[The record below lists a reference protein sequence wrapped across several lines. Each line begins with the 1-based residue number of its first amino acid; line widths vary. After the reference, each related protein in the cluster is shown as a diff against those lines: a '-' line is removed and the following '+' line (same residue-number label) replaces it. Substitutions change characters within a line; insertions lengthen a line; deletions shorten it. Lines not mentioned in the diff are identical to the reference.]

1 MDSDGAFDI
10 ADRSPMGSKIFDLYE
25 KIHELVDLE
34 LMKFD
39 PAELKMIQ
47 LVYGEN
53 FFYPINTHVD
63 QLMTGAPDDEMIH

>member
-1 MDSDGAFDI
+1 MEDSMVDSD
-10 ADRSPMGSKIFDLYE
+10 DRSPVGSKIFEMYE

-39 PAELKMIQ
+39 PAELRMIQ

-53 FFYPINTHVD
+53 FFYPINSHVD
-63 QLMTGAPDDEMIH
+63 ELMTGAPEDEVIH

>member
-1 MDSDGAFDI
+1 MEDSMVDSD
-10 ADRSPMGSKIFDLYE
+10 DRSPVGSKIFELYE

-39 PAELKMIQ
+39 PAELRMIQ

-63 QLMTGAPDDEMIH
+63 QLMTGAPEDEMLH

>member
-1 MDSDGAFDI
+1 MSMDSD
-10 ADRSPMGSKIFDLYE
+10 DRSPVGLKIFDLYE

-39 PAELKMIQ
+39 TAELKMIQ
-47 LVYGEN
+47 LVYGDN

-63 QLMTGAPDDEMIH
+63 QLMTGVPENEVVH

>member
-1 MDSDGAFDI
+1 MEDSMVDSD
-10 ADRSPMGSKIFDLYE
+10 DRSPVGSKIFELYE

>member
-1 MDSDGAFDI
+1 MMEDTMVDSD
-10 ADRSPMGSKIFDLYE
+10 DRSPIGLKIFELYE
-25 KIHELVDLE
+25 KIAELVDVE
-34 LMKFD
+34 LMKFE

-63 QLMTGAPDDEMIH
+63 ELMTGAPENEVVH

>member
-1 MDSDGAFDI
+1 MEDSMVDSDQ
-10 ADRSPMGSKIFDLYE
+10 RSPIGSKIFDLYE
-25 KIHELVDLE
+25 KIHKLVDLE

-47 LVYGEN
+47 LVYGDN

-63 QLMTGAPDDEMIH
+63 QLMTGAPEDEVIH

>member
-1 MDSDGAFDI
+1 MEDSMVDSD
-10 ADRSPMGSKIFDLYE
+10 DRSPVGSKIFEMYE

-39 PAELKMIQ
+39 PAELRMIQ

-63 QLMTGAPDDEMIH
+63 QLMTGAPEDEMLH

>member
-1 MDSDGAFDI
+1 MEDTMLDSD
-10 ADRSPMGSKIFDLYE
+10 DRSPMGSKIFDLYE
-25 KIHELVDLE
+25 KIHEVVDLE

-47 LVYGEN
+47 MVYGDN

>member
-1 MDSDGAFDI
+1 MEDSMVDSDQ
-10 ADRSPMGSKIFDLYE
+10 RSPVGSKIFDLYE

-63 QLMTGAPDDEMIH
+63 QLMTGAPDDEVVH

>member
-1 MDSDGAFDI
+1 MEDTMVDSD
-10 ADRSPMGSKIFDLYE
+10 DRSPIGLKIFELYE
-25 KIHELVDLE
+25 KIAALVDVE
-34 LMKFD
+34 LMKFE

-63 QLMTGAPDDEMIH
+63 ELMTGAPENEVVH